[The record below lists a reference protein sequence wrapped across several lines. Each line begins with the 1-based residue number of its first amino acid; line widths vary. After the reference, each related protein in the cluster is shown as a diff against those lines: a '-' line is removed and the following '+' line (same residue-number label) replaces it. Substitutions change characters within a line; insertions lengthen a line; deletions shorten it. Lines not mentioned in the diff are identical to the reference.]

1 MNFFRFSAL
10 VYVDIFCGHYV
21 SWLVSLRADREPG
34 INMNITTQL
43 SLFLENKPGTLA
55 RMCESLHKAK
65 INIYAFT
72 TSDTVDHS
80 VVRMIVSDTR
90 KALLLFEEHSVLVIE
105 NDVLMIEG
113 DNKPG
118 SLAKIAQK
126 LGAAKVNIEYAYC
139 ATPPNE
145 TKGLLVLRPS
155 DCKKALKALNT

>member
-1 MNFFRFSAL
+1 
-10 VYVDIFCGHYV
+10 
-21 SWLVSLRADREPG
+21 
-34 INMNITTQL
+34 
-43 SLFLENKPGTLA
+43 
-55 RMCESLHKAK
+55 
-65 INIYAFT
+65 
-72 TSDTVDHS
+72 VDHS

-90 KALLLFEEHSVLVIE
+90 KALLLFEEHGVLVIE
-105 NDVLMIEG
+105 NEVLMIAG

-126 LGAAKVNIEYAYC
+126 LADAKVNIEYAYC